1 MRVHEVRRDFVVAKL
16 WHKDYD
22 LNHDVEQ
29 YTVGDD
35 YLLDRRLIPAD
46 CVGSVAHAMMLA
58 SIGVLTEEECAKL
71 GASLVD
77 IVERY
82 LNGGFTVAP
91 SQEDVHTAIENLLT
105 FKLGDIGKK
114 LHTARSRNDQVI
126 VDLRLFTKAWIHD
139 FVSQVV
145 KLLKTLTRF
154 AGHHTF
160 TPMVGRTHM
169 QKAMPSTVGLWAGA
183 YLESVLDDIELL
195 KTAYVLNDQCPLGSA
210 ASYGVPIDI
219 DRQMT
224 SNLLGFS
231 RVHRN
236 VLYAN
241 NSRGKT
247 ELAVMQALEHFM
259 LDFSRLAQD
268 LILFSMPEFGYFSLP
283 DELTSGSSIMPQ
295 KKNPCGLELIR
306 AKTAT
311 FEGYLVQVATI
322 LKGLPS
328 GYNRDLQE
336 TKRPFLSAL
345 DVAGLTT
352 RMVELTIKQLVV
364 NEDKLLAGF
373 TPEVY
378 ATDKAL
384 ELVVGGMPFRD
395 AYKEV
400 GMNLDKLSSLD
411 PRETVK
417 LRKHMGTAGN
427 LGLEE
432 AFRRAEDAEEWVT
445 KEAEN
450 FQKAIK
456 SLMGREIDLAP
467 EGGVLS

>member
-1 MRVHEVRRDFVVAKL
+1 M
-16 WHKDYD
+16 
-22 LNHDVEQ
+22 NHDVEQ

-58 SIGVLTEEECAKL
+58 SIGILTEEECSKL
-71 GASLVD
+71 GAGLVD
-77 IVERY
+77 VVERY
-82 LNGGFTVAP
+82 INGGFTVAP

-126 VDLRLFTKAWIHD
+126 VDIRLFTKAWIHG
-139 FVSQVV
+139 FIPQVV
-145 KLLKTLTRF
+145 KLLKALTHL
-154 AGHHTF
+154 AGHYTYM
-160 TPMVGRTHM
+160 PMVGRTHM

-183 YLESVLDDIELL
+183 YLESVLDDVELL
-195 KTAYVLNDQCPLGSA
+195 KTAYILNDQCPLGSA

-219 DRQMT
+219 NRQMT
-224 SNLLGFS
+224 SDLLGFS
-231 RVHRN
+231 KVQRN

-259 LDFSRLAQD
+259 LDFSRLSQD

-295 KKNPCGLELIR
+295 KKNPCGLELAR

-311 FEGYLVQVATI
+311 FEGYVVQVATI

-345 DVAGLTT
+345 DLAGLTT
-352 RMVELTIKQLVV
+352 RIMELTVKQLII

-378 ATDKAL
+378 ATDRAL
-384 ELVVGGMPFRD
+384 ELVAGGMPFRD

-400 GMNLDKLSSLD
+400 GLNLDKLSSLD
-411 PRETVK
+411 PKEVVK
-417 LRKHMGTAGN
+417 QRKHLGTAGN

-432 AFRRAEDAEEWVT
+432 AGRRTGDIESWVT
-445 KEAEN
+445 NEAEH
-450 FQKAIK
+450 FQNAIK
-456 SLMGREIDLAP
+456 NLMGREIDLAP